1 MARNTILGY
10 TSAMID
16 EAPVPT
22 DALGSLFDF
31 ASWLY
36 PRVWTGFLLS
46 WAVVA
51 LPVGLLS
58 LAVAHFI
65 PGGVA
70 GALRDGAW
78 SRAAVAAGM
87 QAFYWSAIMCHGW
100 LNIVLVDAGSREGEV
115 SFGDALTRT
124 VSRLP
129 AQIWTLAHTG
139 FRIMPL
145 ALVGGVVAGLT
156 LRDSPLTA
164 AGAVLL
170 IAIPVI
176 YFTIRWSLSSF
187 VTLIEGISGGAA
199 LRRSS
204 ELCGGR
210 FWLYAFHFAL
220 FQALVIVPSVVMS
233 VGGVKVLPLWAATLF
248 APAASAIILAPFSG
262 GLFLGLYRR
271 EEKRVAVPPEGAV
284 PA

>member
-1 MARNTILGY
+1 
-10 TSAMID
+10 MID

-22 DALGSLFDF
+22 DSLGSLFDF

-36 PRVWTGFLLS
+36 PRVWTGFVLG
-46 WAVVA
+46 WAVTL
-51 LPVGLLS
+51 LPVGIIS
-58 LAVAHFI
+58 LAAQNAS

-70 GALRDGAW
+70 GAIQQGAW
-78 SRAAVAAGM
+78 GRAALAMGV
-87 QAFYWSAIMCHGW
+87 QLVYWTVLMCNGW
-100 LNIVLVDAGSREGEV
+100 LNLALVDAGSREGEV

-248 APAASAIILAPFSG
+248 APAASAIILAPFSC